1 MEDVMVDAIACG
13 LGAAFLYLIS
23 YIVGMIKDSRN
34 NRTKFDDMSKDDKKR
49 NDDWNQT
56 LFLNK

>member
-13 LGAAFLYLIS
+13 LGVAFLYLIF
-23 YIVGMIKDSRN
+23 YIVVMIKDSRN

-49 NDDWNQT
+49 NDDWN
-56 LFLNK
+56 

>member
-1 MEDVMVDAIACG
+1 MENVMVDAIACG

-49 NDDWNQT
+49 NDDWN
-56 LFLNK
+56 